1 MFLTTEYTENSEK
14 EKVKLRFIRDYACGH
29 TQVKNVPHRIL
40 TATVYHR
47 IYINAVVTSLPGHSL
62 QTLVMTRQ

>member
-47 IYINAVVTSLPGHSL
+47 IYINAVVASPLDTVCKLWS
-62 QTLVMTRQ
+62 